1 MSTGPEASFRAELIA
16 LLPQLRAFAR
26 FLARDPAAADDLVQ
40 ETTMRALAAWRQYE
54 PGTNMRAWLFAIQRN
69 LFRQGLRRRRPQAE
83 AEQER
88 SAPPGQDAHM
98 AMGEL
103 DRALRRLPPA
113 QREAILLVGAQGFS
127 YEEAAAIC
135 ATAVGTMKARVSR
148 ARSAL
153 ARALDRTDGFTP
165 NGFTPNG
172 LTNT

>member
-1 MSTGPEASFRAELIA
+1 MSPADPGEAAFRAELIA

-26 FLARDPAAADDLVQ
+26 FLARDRAEAEDLVQ
-40 ETTMRALAAWRQYE
+40 ETTLRALAAWGQYQ
-54 PGTNMRAWLFAIQRN
+54 PGTNLRAWLFAIQRN
-69 LFRQGLRRRRPQAE
+69 LFRQGLRRRRPQGEPAE
-83 AEQER
+83 ER
-88 SAPPGQDAHM
+88 GAPPGQDAHM

-103 DRALRRLPPA
+103 ARALRRLPPA

-153 ARALDRTDGFTP
+153 ARALGRPDTFT
-165 NGFTPNG
+165 NM
-172 LTNT
+172 